1 MHFQHATDAF
11 TLKNGVKIPCI
22 GFGTWQSPDGSTAE
36 NAVRE
41 AIEAGYRHID
51 TAAIYR
57 NERSVGR
64 GIKDAGV
71 KREDIFVT
79 SKVWNT
85 CRGYQTTLEAFE
97 KTLSDLQLDYLDLYL
112 IHWPASP
119 SRFANWTELNLET
132 WRAIT
137 ELYKAGRIRAIG
149 VSNFRPAHL
158 EPLMQTEVQP
168 MVNQIEYHPG
178 YLQREIVDY
187 CRAHEILV
195 EAWSPHFASPLKPV
209 PYRCP
214 SPLLPNAFA
223 QISTFSALLC
233 PRTSLPKSRH
243 SRNSAFPGKI
253 RTKSRSDGSSKE
265 DGLRAKR
272 S

>member
-22 GFGTWQSPDGSTAE
+22 GFGTWQSADGPTAE

-64 GIKDAGV
+64 GIKDSGI

-97 KTLSDLQLDYLDLYL
+97 KTLSDLRSTTLTSTSSIGRLRLRALQTGRNSTLKPGVLSLSSIRLDASVLS
-112 IHWPASP
+112 ASP
-119 SRFANWTELNLET
+119 ISARRTLSR
-132 WRAIT
+132 
-137 ELYKAGRIRAIG
+137 
-149 VSNFRPAHL
+149 
-158 EPLMQTEVQP
+158 
-168 MVNQIEYHPG
+168 
-178 YLQREIVDY
+178 
-187 CRAHEILV
+187 
-195 EAWSPHFASPLKPV
+195 
-209 PYRCP
+209 
-214 SPLLPNAFA
+214 
-223 QISTFSALLC
+223 
-233 PRTSLPKSRH
+233 
-243 SRNSAFPGKI
+243 
-253 RTKSRSDGSSKE
+253 
-265 DGLRAKR
+265 
-272 S
+272 

>member
-22 GFGTWQSPDGSTAE
+22 GFGTWQSADGPTAE

-64 GIKDAGV
+64 GIKDAGI

-112 IHWPASP
+112 IHWPASL
-119 SRFANWTELNLET
+119 RALQTGRNLT
-132 WRAIT
+132 SKPGV
-137 ELYKAGRIRAIG
+137 LSLSSIRLDAS
-149 VSNFRPAHL
+149 VLS
-158 EPLMQTEVQP
+158 
-168 MVNQIEYHPG
+168 
-178 YLQREIVDY
+178 
-187 CRAHEILV
+187 
-195 EAWSPHFASPLKPV
+195 ASP
-209 PYRCP
+209 
-214 SPLLPNAFA
+214 
-223 QISTFSALLC
+223 ISAR
-233 PRTSLPKSRH
+233 RTLSR
-243 SRNSAFPGKI
+243 
-253 RTKSRSDGSSKE
+253 
-265 DGLRAKR
+265 
-272 S
+272 

>member
-97 KTLSDLQLDYLDLYL
+97 KTLSDLQLDYLLTSTSSIGRLRLHALQTGRNSTLKPGVLSLSSIRLDASVLS
-112 IHWPASP
+112 ASP
-119 SRFANWTELNLET
+119 ISARRTLSR
-132 WRAIT
+132 
-137 ELYKAGRIRAIG
+137 
-149 VSNFRPAHL
+149 
-158 EPLMQTEVQP
+158 
-168 MVNQIEYHPG
+168 
-178 YLQREIVDY
+178 
-187 CRAHEILV
+187 
-195 EAWSPHFASPLKPV
+195 
-209 PYRCP
+209 
-214 SPLLPNAFA
+214 
-223 QISTFSALLC
+223 
-233 PRTSLPKSRH
+233 
-243 SRNSAFPGKI
+243 
-253 RTKSRSDGSSKE
+253 
-265 DGLRAKR
+265 
-272 S
+272 

>member
-22 GFGTWQSPDGSTAE
+22 GFGTWQSADGPTAE

-64 GIKDAGV
+64 GIKDSGI

-112 IHWPASP
+112 IHWLRALQTGRNSTLKPGVLSLSSIRLDASVLSASP
-119 SRFANWTELNLET
+119 ISARRTLSR
-132 WRAIT
+132 
-137 ELYKAGRIRAIG
+137 
-149 VSNFRPAHL
+149 
-158 EPLMQTEVQP
+158 
-168 MVNQIEYHPG
+168 
-178 YLQREIVDY
+178 
-187 CRAHEILV
+187 
-195 EAWSPHFASPLKPV
+195 
-209 PYRCP
+209 
-214 SPLLPNAFA
+214 
-223 QISTFSALLC
+223 
-233 PRTSLPKSRH
+233 
-243 SRNSAFPGKI
+243 
-253 RTKSRSDGSSKE
+253 
-265 DGLRAKR
+265 
-272 S
+272 

>member
-22 GFGTWQSPDGSTAE
+22 GFGTWQSADGPTAE

-64 GIKDAGV
+64 GIKDSGI

-112 IHWPASP
+112 IRLRALQTGRNSTLKPGVLSLSSIRLDASVLLASP
-119 SRFANWTELNLET
+119 ISARRTLSR
-132 WRAIT
+132 
-137 ELYKAGRIRAIG
+137 
-149 VSNFRPAHL
+149 
-158 EPLMQTEVQP
+158 
-168 MVNQIEYHPG
+168 
-178 YLQREIVDY
+178 
-187 CRAHEILV
+187 
-195 EAWSPHFASPLKPV
+195 
-209 PYRCP
+209 
-214 SPLLPNAFA
+214 
-223 QISTFSALLC
+223 
-233 PRTSLPKSRH
+233 
-243 SRNSAFPGKI
+243 
-253 RTKSRSDGSSKE
+253 
-265 DGLRAKR
+265 
-272 S
+272 

>member
-22 GFGTWQSPDGSTAE
+22 GFGTWQSADGPTAE

-64 GIKDAGV
+64 GIKDSGI

-112 IHWPASP
+112 IHWRLRLRALQTGRNSTLKPGVLSLSSIRLDASVLSASP
-119 SRFANWTELNLET
+119 ISARRTLSR
-132 WRAIT
+132 
-137 ELYKAGRIRAIG
+137 
-149 VSNFRPAHL
+149 
-158 EPLMQTEVQP
+158 
-168 MVNQIEYHPG
+168 
-178 YLQREIVDY
+178 
-187 CRAHEILV
+187 
-195 EAWSPHFASPLKPV
+195 
-209 PYRCP
+209 
-214 SPLLPNAFA
+214 
-223 QISTFSALLC
+223 
-233 PRTSLPKSRH
+233 
-243 SRNSAFPGKI
+243 
-253 RTKSRSDGSSKE
+253 
-265 DGLRAKR
+265 
-272 S
+272 

>member
-22 GFGTWQSPDGSTAE
+22 GFGTWQSADGPTAE

-64 GIKDAGV
+64 GIKDSGI

-132 WRAIT
+132 WRALT

-168 MVNQIEYHPG
+168 MVN
-178 YLQREIVDY
+178 
-187 CRAHEILV
+187 
-195 EAWSPHFASPLKPV
+195 
-209 PYRCP
+209 
-214 SPLLPNAFA
+214 
-223 QISTFSALLC
+223 
-233 PRTSLPKSRH
+233 
-243 SRNSAFPGKI
+243 
-253 RTKSRSDGSSKE
+253 
-265 DGLRAKR
+265 
-272 S
+272 